1 MTQPFP
7 QKIQDAMPA
16 DNELVIGTVVSGN
29 PLVVNARGGEQTPGR
44 LSTTGLVANDTVA
57 LLREGATWL
66 VLGKMIGGDAT
77 GLGLTSLHI
86 ATQGPGVL
94 NLTAAEQDVPGTTI
108 NFTTTAPAANV
119 VAFWFGDYEVIAAST
134 ATGVTMLRIDGVTNA
149 VPAATFR
156 ENALG
161 ERGTTGQFD
170 LFTVGPGD
178 HTAIL
183 RANRVGGAD
192 GQLRLDQ
199 SHTQLLLA
207 VFE

>member
-7 QKIQDAMPA
+7 QKIQDAMPS

-29 PLVVNARGGEQTPGR
+29 PLIVNARGGEQMPGR
-44 LSTTGLVANDTVA
+44 LSTTGLVADDTVA

-94 NLTAAEQDVPGTTI
+94 GLTAAEQDVPGTTI

-134 ATGVTMLRIDGVTNA
+134 ATGVTMLRIDGVTNT
-149 VPAATFR
+149 VPAATFKQLA
-156 ENALG
+156 NT
-161 ERGTTGQFD
+161 ERATAGQFD
-170 LFTVGPGD
+170 LITVPPGD
-178 HTAIL
+178 HTAVL

-199 SHTQLLLA
+199 NHTQLLLA